1 MDKATPS
8 RAAIKKRKQLQQE
21 IDKAKK
27 RKQLE
32 EEIDRRN
39 DEKREQT
46 KTQWY

>member
-1 MDKATPS
+1 MAKATPS

-32 EEIDRRN
+32 

>member
-1 MDKATPS
+1 MAKATPS

-21 IDKAKK
+21 SDKAKK

-32 EEIDRRN
+32 

>member
-1 MDKATPS
+1 MQMLNS
-8 RAAIKKRKQLQQE
+8 GLQQE